1 MKPPAAEVAAA
12 IEYLRR
18 RDSVLACVIDRVGSF
33 TLEPDPDI
41 FKSLVRAIIAQQIST
56 SAARSIYKKLLLLVG
71 GEDRL
76 LPGLERASPEALRA
90 AGISP
95 QKARY
100 LRDLVEKISSR
111 AVNLEGIAA
120 RGNHEIIEELTR
132 VKGVGVWTAQML
144 LIFSLGR
151 LDVFPGADLG
161 VRTAIK
167 KLYRKRVLPTRPGH
181 LREFEKLWQP
191 YASVASWY
199 CWRSLE
205 FDQKPARLPAEG
217 RGRKR

>member
-1 MKPPAAEVAAA
+1 MKPASDFAIA
-12 IEYLRR
+12 IEYLRQ
-18 RDSVLACVIDRVGSF
+18 RDPVLARVIDRVGPCALQ
-33 TLEPDPDI
+33 LEKDI

-56 SAARSIYKKLLLLVG
+56 SAARSIYKKLIALVDGEENLL
-71 GEDRL
+71 E
-76 LPGLERASPEALRA
+76 GLARFSAEELRA
-90 AGISP
+90 AGVSP

-100 LRDLVEKISSR
+100 LHDLAEKVS
-111 AVNLEGIAA
+111 AGVVKLERIAA
-120 RGNHEIIEELTR
+120 LTNDEIIAELTQ

-161 VRTAIK
+161 IRTAIK
-167 KLYRKRVLPTRPGH
+167 RLYRKRSLPTKPTH
-181 LREFEKLWQP
+181 LRKFEKLWQP

-205 FDQKPARLPAEG
+205 FE
-217 RGRKR
+217 